1 MAKRMIRS
9 GNDLVRFVI
18 FKRKLKQQ
26 IKSFFIVF
34 ITLLIF
40 LLISL
45 IIANKRY
52 IYNCFSQINNKIILV
67 CDYIFSSRIEN
78 IQVKMDKNTLLDRK
92 LITKIIDENT
102 NGAMRKQQMENLII
116 ELKKTNP
123 IIENIIIRKSLST
136 KELTINIKEKKIIA
150 VLLSEE
156 CFNNNSSCKKKL
168 LAENKDILPYSNSIN
183 TKQVLTIYGNILDYN
198 IINLKNK
205 LTQKA
210 IINEIKAI
218 HFYSNGRF
226 DIILN
231 NGTIIKLPKN
241 NWEHGIERFIK
252 LNNNY
257 GNLLTNSNGIQYID
271 LRQQD
276 KIYIKNS

>member
-1 MAKRMIRS
+1 MVKRIIRS

-26 IKSFFIVF
+26 IKSFFIV
-34 ITLLIF
+34 ITTLLIF

-45 IIANKRY
+45 IITNKHH
-52 IYNCFSQINNKIILV
+52 IYNFFSQINNKIILI
-67 CDYIFSSRIEN
+67 CNYIFSSRIEN
-78 IQVKMDKNTLLDRK
+78 IQVKMDKNTLLDK
-92 LITKIIDENT
+92 KQITQIIDKNT
-102 NGAMRKQQMENLII
+102 NGDISKQQMKDLII

-150 VLLSEE
+150 VLMSEE
-156 CFNNNSSCKKKL
+156 CLNNNVACKKNL
-168 LAENKDILPYSNSIN
+168 LTENKDILPYSNILN
-183 TKQVLTIYGNILDYN
+183 NKYLLVIYGNILDNN
-198 IINLKNK
+198 IKIIKYK
-205 LTQKA
+205 LNQKG
-210 IINEIKAI
+210 IIKETKAL

-226 DIILN
+226 DIILS
-231 NGTIIKLPKN
+231 NGIIVKLPKN
-241 NWEHGIERFIK
+241 NWEYGIERFMK

-257 GNLLTNSNGIQYID
+257 GNLLTNKNGIQYID